1 MTLETSLLILSIL
14 GGLITVRAF
23 IKDWREEPQKKAIAD
38 SELKTRVD
46 LLESASGSNSVRIA
60 QLEKERVDGLI
71 LARTVADL
79 SEDVRDIQKK
89 IDNLYSVLM
98 RHLGSIGR
106 D

>member
-1 MTLETSLLILSIL
+1 MTLETALLVLSIL

-23 IKDWREEPQKKAIAD
+23 IKDWREEPQKKAIAE
-38 SELKTRVD
+38 SEIRNKIENI
-46 LLESASGSNSVRIA
+46 ESIISTSNVRIA

-89 IDNLYSVLM
+89 IDSLYSVLM

>member
-1 MTLETSLLILSIL
+1 MTLETALLVLSIL

-23 IKDWREEPQKKAIAD
+23 IKDWREEPQRKAIAD
-38 SELKTRVD
+38 SEIRNKVD
-46 LLESASGSNSVRIA
+46 IIESSLGSSNVRIA